1 MDIIKELKKEIN
13 KMLNSDES
21 AYRIG
26 KETGVDA
33 SQIQRLRSGDRSLE
47 KMQLN
52 NIEKLYN
59 YAITKKSS

>member
-13 KMLNSDES
+13 KLLNSDES

-47 KMQLN
+47 KMQLK

>member
-59 YAITKKSS
+59 YAITKKSF